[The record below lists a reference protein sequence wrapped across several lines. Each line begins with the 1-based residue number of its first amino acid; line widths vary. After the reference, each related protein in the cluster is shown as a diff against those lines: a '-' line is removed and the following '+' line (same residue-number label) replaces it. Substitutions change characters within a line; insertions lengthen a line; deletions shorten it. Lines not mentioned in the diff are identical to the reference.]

1 MEDQSF
7 LGRLNRWARK
17 SVTLKLFVIG
27 ILILLLLIPVSMVS
41 SLIRERESIRDEAVR
56 EVSAKWG
63 GDQTIAGPV
72 ISVPYQSTRL
82 SEEGKSIV
90 TRGYAHFLPDSIDIR
105 GQVDPQKR
113 YRGIYLVVLYNT
125 QLEISGR
132 FRGLD
137 AAALTVPEED
147 LQWEDALFTL
157 GISDMKGIEEA
168 IPARINDTTYQ
179 FGPGTVTNQILASG
193 CSFPINL
200 SRKAA
205 SLIDFSFQLNLNGST
220 SLYFTPFGK
229 STRVDIRSSWLD
241 PSFEGAFLP
250 DERKVSNEG
259 FEAAWHVLQLNRNY
273 PQQGEGSYISNTPQ
287 SPADIYT
294 RGYDAFRSSTNAF
307 GFRLLLPIDEYQK
320 TMRSAKY
327 AAFFVLITFLA
338 FFFIE
343 VLNRKRLHPIQYLL
357 VGAAIILF
365 YILLLSISEHFN
377 FDLAYL
383 IACVIILLLITG
395 YCSYIL
401 RNRRLT
407 SMMFG
412 ILALLYGF
420 FYSLL
425 QLQDYALLL
434 GSLGL
439 LLILATIMYLTR
451 NIDWYDLG
459 DSAGDGGVPR

>member
-1 MEDQSF
+1 MKDESF
-7 LGRLNRWARK
+7 LDRINRWARY

-27 ILILLLLIPVSMVS
+27 ILILLLLIPVTMVT
-41 SLIRERESIRDEAVR
+41 SLIRERENIRDEAVR

-63 GDQTIAGPV
+63 GDQSVAGPV
-72 ISVPYQSTRL
+72 ISVPYRSTHL
-82 SEEGKSIV
+82 NDESKPVI
-90 TRGYAHFLPDSIDIR
+90 TRGYAHFLPDSVNIK

-113 YRGIYLVVLYNT
+113 YRGIYLVVLYNA

-132 FRGLD
+132 FSALN
-137 AAALTVPEED
+137 AEALTVPEED
-147 LQWEDALFTL
+147 LQWEDALFTI

-168 IPARINDTTYQ
+168 VPVRINDTTYQ
-179 FGPGTVTNQILASG
+179 FGPGTVTNDILASG
-193 CSFPINL
+193 ASFPIVL
-200 SRKAA
+200 PREQATA
-205 SLIDFSFQLNLNGST
+205 IDFSFRLNLNGSS
-220 SLYFTPFGK
+220 SLHFTPFGK
-229 STRVDIRSSWLD
+229 STTASIQSSWPD

-250 DERKVSNEG
+250 DDRNVSADG
-259 FEAAWHVLQLNRNY
+259 FSANWHVLQLNRNY
-273 PQQGEGSYISNTPQ
+273 PQQGEGPYISNSPQ
-287 SPADIYT
+287 VPTDPYSYK
-294 RGYDAFRSSTNAF
+294 YDAFRASTNAF

-343 VLNRKRLHPIQYLL
+343 VLNRKRLHPIQYIL

-365 YILLLSISEHFN
+365 YILLLSISEHFS
-377 FDLAYL
+377 FDSAYL
-383 IACVIILLLITG
+383 IACAIILALITG

-401 RNRRLT
+401 QNRRLT
-407 SMMFG
+407 WMMFG

-451 NIDWYDLG
+451 HIDWYGMRG
-459 DSAGDGGVPR
+459 DE

>member
-1 MEDQSF
+1 MEDQTF

-17 SVTLKLFVIG
+17 SVTLKLFVVG

-82 SEEGKSIV
+82 SEEGKPMV
-90 TRGYAHFLPDSIDIR
+90 ARGYVHFLPDSIDIR

-113 YRGIYLVVLYNT
+113 YRGIYLVVLYNS

-132 FRGLD
+132 FQGLD

-168 IPARINDTTYQ
+168 IPARLNDTTYQ

-193 CSFPINL
+193 CSFPLDLPN
-200 SRKAA
+200 KAA
-205 SLIDFSFQLNLNGST
+205 SAIDFSFQLNLNGSS

-229 STRVDIRSSWLD
+229 STRVDIRSSWPD

-287 SPADIYT
+287 QPADLYA
-294 RGYDAFRSSTNAF
+294 RQYDAFRSSANAF

-377 FDLAYL
+377 FDRAYL
-383 IACVIILLLITG
+383 IACVIIIILITG

-439 LLILATIMYLTR
+439 LLILAAIMYLTR

-459 DSAGDGGVPR
+459 DDAGNPKTL